1 MKVEAKT
8 IDEYLTKA
16 GEREPMLRE
25 LDQLIQ
31 KSAPELDRTLFQ
43 NMGGGAAIGYGMA
56 KYKFANGTVGEW
68 PLIGL
73 ANQKNY
79 MAVYIC
85 AVKDG
90 KYLPEAYK
98 DKLGK
103 ASIGK
108 SCIRFNK
115 MEKIDLDGLSEVI
128 KVAAKLFANSSN
140 EFGNKA

>member
-8 IDEYLTKA
+8 IEEYLKKA
-16 GEREPMLRE
+16 GEREQMLRE
-25 LDQLIQ
+25 LDALIR
-31 KSAPELDRTLFQ
+31 KAAPKLDRKLFQ

-56 KYKFANGTVGEW
+56 SYKFANGEVGQW

-79 MAVYIC
+79 AAVYIC

-90 KYLPEAYK
+90 EYIPEAYK

-103 ASIGK
+103 VSIGK

-115 MEKIDLDGLSEVI
+115 MEKINQAELVKAI
-128 KVAAKLFANSSN
+128 QVAADLFAKNKN
-140 EFGNKA
+140 EFGSKA

>member
-1 MKVEAKT
+1 
-8 IDEYLTKA
+8 
-16 GEREPMLRE
+16 
-25 LDQLIQ
+25 
-31 KSAPELDRTLFQ
+31 
-43 NMGGGAAIGYGMA
+43 MGGGAAIGYGMA
-56 KYKFANGTVGEW
+56 KYKFANGKVGEW

-79 MAVYIC
+79 VAVYIC

-90 KYLPEAYK
+90 KYIPETHK

-115 MEKIDLDGLSEVI
+115 IEKVNLEGLSDVI
-128 KVAAKLFANSSN
+128 KIAAELFEKNDN
-140 EFGNKA
+140 EFGRKV